1 MKTIAIAIAALL
13 LSGTIAASGA
23 QLAARETEKTDGTDT
38 SVPAYAET
46 YAPQT
51 SAEEKDYQ
59 DNVLILMKA
68 EDCTQEQLQAVL
80 EKYGLTVLE
89 EGKVIPFCAVRLPE
103 HLTEAELEALAEKI
117 GAEDGMVSA
126 MLSYIVQLD

>member
-13 LSGTIAASGA
+13 LTGTIAASGA
-23 QLAARETEKTDGTDT
+23 QLAAKETEKTGGADT
-38 SVPAYAET
+38 SPVYVET

-51 SAEEKDYQ
+51 TAEEKDYR

-68 EDCTQEQLQAVL
+68 EDCTPEQLQAVL

-89 EGKVIPFCAVRLPE
+89 EGKVIPFCTVQLRERLS
-103 HLTEAELEALAEKI
+103 EAELEALAEKI

>member
-13 LSGTIAASGA
+13 LAGTIAASGA
-23 QLAARETEKTDGTDT
+23 QLAEKETEKASGADT
-38 SVPAYAET
+38 SAPVYAET
-46 YAPQT
+46 FVPQT

-68 EDCTQEQLQAVL
+68 EDCTPAQLQAVL

-89 EGKVIPFCAVRLPE
+89 EGQVIPFCTVQLSE
-103 HLTEAELEALAEKI
+103 HLSEAELEALAEKI

>member
-23 QLAARETEKTDGTDT
+23 QLAAKETEKTGGADT
-38 SVPAYAET
+38 SPVYVET

-51 SAEEKDYQ
+51 TAEEKDYQ

-68 EDCTQEQLQAVL
+68 EDCTPEQLQAVL
-80 EKYGLTVLE
+80 DKYGLTVLE
-89 EGKVIPFCAVRLPE
+89 EGQVIPFCAVQLPE